1 MLHMLVEAEIQCRVG
16 VRGGDDVP
24 AGAAAAEMVERGE
37 APGDVIGRVES
48 GRGGGDEADM
58 LGRARERREERERL
72 EGGHRVAAL
81 QGLDRH
87 VEHRQMVGHEEG
99 VELARLQL
107 LRQALQQRE
116 VEIRIGRGAG
126 IAPGPGMDADRA
138 HEGAELQLSR
148 MCHGNAPRSCG
159 QTVTQQPIAR
169 PRLAKRKNPVRIRSV
184 RESGRRPMKTAVLG
198 ETPCASLHQAVSTAP

>member
-1 MLHMLVEAEIQCRVG
+1 MTGQPCTGRAMFKRAAHLEIFPLVVEHMHLLGVEIDAAVDVTDEGVVGETVPQPGDHVVELARPVVALVMLHLLVEAEIQRRVG

-116 VEIRIGRGAG
+116 VEVRVRRR
-126 IAPGPGMDADRA
+126 PD
-138 HEGAELQLSR
+138 S
-148 MCHGNAPRSCG
+148 
-159 QTVTQQPIAR
+159 AR
-169 PRLAKRKNPVRIRSV
+169 PRY
-184 RESGRRPMKTAVLG
+184 G
-198 ETPCASLHQAVSTAP
+198 C